1 MIKNQQPPI
10 INIME
15 KAARKAS
22 KKLIRD
28 FGELEKLQV
37 SSKSLGNFVTNAD
50 IASEKEI
57 KESLNYHFP
66 NYGFIME
73 ESGNIEGKDK
83 DHVFVV
89 DPIDGTTNFIHG
101 IPYFCIVIAKLT
113 YGKISDGIIF
123 NPITNE
129 FYWASKGKGSWLN
142 NQRLRVS
149 NRKKIDECIIG
160 AGSIRQNPNFVK
172 QIESLKKQ
180 SASIR
185 SNGSAALDLAYVAS
199 GKIDAFWEN
208 NLNIWDIA
216 SGIILIT
223 EAGGKISQPNGELWK
238 INSNNILA
246 SNALIHEQMLD
257 YLKIP

>member
-28 FGELEKLQV
+28 FGELEKLQF

-113 YGKISDGIIF
+113 YGKS
-123 NPITNE
+123 
-129 FYWASKGKGSWLN
+129 
-142 NQRLRVS
+142 
-149 NRKKIDECIIG
+149 
-160 AGSIRQNPNFVK
+160 
-172 QIESLKKQ
+172 
-180 SASIR
+180 
-185 SNGSAALDLAYVAS
+185 
-199 GKIDAFWEN
+199 
-208 NLNIWDIA
+208 
-216 SGIILIT
+216 
-223 EAGGKISQPNGELWK
+223 
-238 INSNNILA
+238 
-246 SNALIHEQMLD
+246 
-257 YLKIP
+257 